1 MEKLS
6 IVVPCY
12 NEENVIET
20 FYEKLMEIA
29 DKISKKYDY
38 EVIFVDDGSKDETF
52 SKMKGLREK
61 NNKIKIIS
69 FSRNFGKEAGIHAG
83 LSNSTGELTVVMD
96 ADLQHPPEILLEMI
110 KYIEEGYDTVA
121 TRRRNRKGEP
131 IFKSFCAR
139 MFYKLINNFMEVKLE
154 EGAQDFRMMKRNVVD
169 SILLLEEY
177 NRFSKGIF
185 SWVGF
190 KCKYIEVENV
200 KRVAGKTKWSFGSLW
215 NYAMEGIT
223 SFTTAPLKIA
233 TIIGILVFVL
243 STIFAFTIIIQT
255 LILGKDVPGYA
266 STIVS
271 VLFMGAIQLLCVGIL
286 SEYISKMYM
295 EIKDRPK
302 YIIKEKVE
310 NEEGTN
316 K

>member
-20 FYEKLMEIA
+20 FYEKLMEIT

-154 EGAQDFRMMKRNVVD
+154 EGAQDFRMMRRNVVD
-169 SILLLEEY
+169 AILSLDEY

-185 SWVGF
+185 NWVGF
-190 KCKYIEVENV
+190 KCQYIEIDNV
-200 KRVAGKTKWSFGSLW
+200 KRVAGKTKWNFSSLW
-215 NYAMEGIT
+215 KYAMEGIT

-233 TIIGILVFVL
+233 IFIGIFVFIV
-243 STIFAFTIIIQT
+243 STIFAFTIVVQT
-255 LILGKDVPGYA
+255 LVMGKDVPGYA

-271 VLFMGAIQLLCVGIL
+271 VLFMGAIQLLCIGIL

-295 EIKDRPK
+295 EIKNRPK
-302 YIIKEKVE
+302 YIIRDKIDDEK
-310 NEEGTN
+310 
-316 K
+316 

>member
-12 NEENVIET
+12 NEEKVVEL
-20 FYEKLMEIA
+20 FYNKLMEITQ
-29 DKISKKYDY
+29 KISDKYDY
-38 EVIFVDDGSKDETF
+38 EVIFIDDGSQDETF
-52 SKMKGLREK
+52 SKMKELREK
-61 NNKIKIIS
+61 NAKVKIIS

-83 LSNSTGELTVVMD
+83 LSNSTGDLTVVMD
-96 ADLQHPPEILLEMI
+96 SDMQHPPEILLDMI

-121 TRRRNRKGEP
+121 TRRINRKGEP
-131 IFKSFCAR
+131 AFKSFCAR

-154 EGAQDFRMMKRNVVD
+154 EGSQDFRMMRRNVVD
-169 SILLLEEY
+169 AILSLNEY

-185 SWVGF
+185 NWVGF
-190 KCKYIEVENV
+190 KCKYIEVENSE
-200 KRVAGKTKWSFGSLW
+200 RIAGTTKWSFKSLW
-215 NYAMEGIT
+215 KYAMEGIT

-233 TIIGILVFVL
+233 IVIGIFVFVV
-243 STIFAFTIIIQT
+243 STIFAFAIIIQT
-255 LILGKDVPGYA
+255 LIMGKDVPGYA

-271 VLFMGAIQLLCVGIL
+271 VLFMGAIQLLSIGIL

-295 EIKDRPK
+295 EIKNRPK
-302 YIIKEKVE
+302 YIIKDKID
-310 NEEGTN
+310 

>member
-1 MEKLS
+1 MNKLS

-20 FYEKLMEIA
+20 FYNKLMEITE
-29 DKISKKYDY
+29 KISDNYDY

-52 SKMKGLREK
+52 SKMKKLREK
-61 NNKIKIIS
+61 NDKIKIIS

-96 ADLQHPPEILLEMI
+96 ADLQHPPEIILEML

-121 TRRRNRKGEP
+121 TRRKNRKGEP
-131 IFKSFCAR
+131 VFKSFCAR

-169 SILLLEEY
+169 AILSLDEY

-185 SWVGF
+185 NWVGF
-190 KCKYIEVENV
+190 KCKYIEIDNV
-200 KRVAGKTKWSFGSLW
+200 KRVAGKTKWSFSSLW
-215 NYAMEGIT
+215 KYAMEGIT

-233 TIIGILVFVL
+233 IFIGIFVFIV
-243 STIFAFTIIIQT
+243 STIFAFTIIVQT
-255 LILGKDVPGYA
+255 LIMGKDVPGYA

-271 VLFMGAIQLLCVGIL
+271 VLFMGAIQLLCIGIL

-295 EIKDRPK
+295 EIKNRPK
-302 YIIKEKVE
+302 YIIRDKIDNEK
-310 NEEGTN
+310 
-316 K
+316 

>member
-20 FYEKLMEIA
+20 FYNKLMEITA
-29 DKISKKYDY
+29 KISDKYDY

-52 SKMKGLREK
+52 SKMKSLRAK

-96 ADLQHPPEILLEMI
+96 ADLQHPPEILLDMI
-110 KYIEEGYDTVA
+110 KYLEEGYDTVA

-169 SILLLEEY
+169 AILSLDEY

-185 SWVGF
+185 NWVGF
-190 KCKYIEVENV
+190 KCKYIEIDNV
-200 KRVAGKTKWSFGSLW
+200 KRVAGNTKWSFGSLW
-215 NYAMEGIT
+215 KYAMEGIT

-233 TIIGILVFVL
+233 IFIGIFVFIV
-243 STIFAFTIIIQT
+243 STIFAFTIVVQT
-255 LILGKDVPGYA
+255 LVMGKDVPGYA

-271 VLFMGAIQLLCVGIL
+271 VLFMGAIQLLCIGIL

-295 EIKDRPK
+295 EIKNRPK
-302 YIIKEKVE
+302 YIIRDKIDNEKKEC
-310 NEEGTN
+310 
-316 K
+316 

>member
-1 MEKLS
+1 MNKLS

-20 FYEKLMEIA
+20 FYNKLMEITE
-29 DKISKKYDY
+29 KISDNYDY
-38 EVIFVDDGSKDETF
+38 EVIFVNDGSKDETF
-52 SKMKGLREK
+52 SKMKNLREK
-61 NNKIKIIS
+61 NDKIKIIS

-96 ADLQHPPEILLEMI
+96 ADLQHPPEIILEML

-121 TRRRNRKGEP
+121 TRRKNRKGEP
-131 IFKSFCAR
+131 VFKSFCAR

-169 SILLLEEY
+169 AILSLDEY

-185 SWVGF
+185 NWVGF
-190 KCKYIEVENV
+190 KCKYIEIDNV
-200 KRVAGKTKWSFGSLW
+200 KRAAGKTKWSFSSLW
-215 NYAMEGIT
+215 KYAMEGIT

-233 TIIGILVFVL
+233 IFIGIFVFIV
-243 STIFAFTIIIQT
+243 STIFAFTIIVQT
-255 LILGKDVPGYA
+255 LIIGKDVPGYA

-271 VLFMGAIQLLCVGIL
+271 VLFMGAIQLLCIGIL

-295 EIKDRPK
+295 EIKNRPK
-302 YIIKEKVE
+302 YIIRDKIDNEK
-310 NEEGTN
+310 
-316 K
+316 